1 MPSIR
6 ATLDD
11 LLNRPDMPLSTLLD
25 RDFSPNYRQR
35 TNGHWDDLSGFSAHA
50 RKLREIVASA
60 DIEVLDEWQDHQRY
74 ASRHRVHVRKRDGA
88 TVVQEVYLFARLDA
102 AGRFDYVEEVSL
114 MLDGR
119 PEDQDIGRVR

>member
-11 LLNRPDMPLSTLLD
+11 LLNRSDVPLPTLLA
-25 RDFSPNYRQR
+25 RDFSPSYR
-35 TNGHWDDLSGFSAHA
+35 
-50 RKLREIVASA
+50 
-60 DIEVLDEWQDHQRY
+60 QRY
-74 ASRHRVHVRKRDGA
+74 ASRHRIHVRKRDGA

-102 AGRFDYVEEVSL
+102 AGRSDCVEEVTL

>member
-35 TNGHWDDLSGFSAHA
+35 TNGHWDDLSGF
-50 RKLREIVASA
+50 RETLIKL
-60 DIEVLDEWQDHQRY
+60 QQ
-74 ASRHRVHVRKRDGA
+74 G
-88 TVVQEVYLFARLDA
+88 
-102 AGRFDYVEEVSL
+102 
-114 MLDGR
+114 
-119 PEDQDIGRVR
+119 

>member
-1 MPSIR
+1 MSSSQPQLR
-6 ATLDD
+6 LETQAD
-11 LLNRPDMPLSTLLD
+11 NRPCKRGKST
-25 RDFSPNYRQR
+25 
-35 TNGHWDDLSGFSAHA
+35 
-50 RKLREIVASA
+50 SA

-102 AGRFDYVEEVSL
+102 AGRFDCVEEVTL